1 MKTVK
6 RLVKILYFLTRM
18 VSLPLIP
25 IDKLYGGRPYTTVA
39 SVPAFLATVAW
50 LVAPP
55 QDSVIAMTAILVPG
69 LLVSCLFG
77 LWGPEFERERE
88 TRPGTDLK

>member
-6 RLVKILYFLTRM
+6 RLVRVLYFVVRM

-39 SVPAFLATVAW
+39 SVPALLATVAW

-55 QDSVIAMTAILVPG
+55 QDSVIAMSAILVPG
-69 LLVSCLFG
+69 LLLSCLFG
-77 LWGPEFERERE
+77 LWGPEFERDRE
-88 TRPGTDLK
+88 TRQGTDRK